1 MGKLMTVDIPLLR
14 KTVEWAEAEAAK
26 AERDPTYHPEWQQDD
41 WMQARDRAKW
51 LTWIERTPF
60 EQRRKLPIWETYKAA
75 GCGTAYCI
83 AGKIT
88 ADSDQPNA
96 DPETQAQKLLGLT
109 DDQCA
114 ALFASDN
121 TIEDVRAEAE
131 YIAMEAGET
140 L

>member
-96 DPETQAQKLLGLT
+96 DPEIQARKMLGLT
-109 DDQCA
+109 HYQA
-114 ALFASDN
+114 SELFDGGN
-121 TIEDVRAEAE
+121 DIEDIRAVAEA
-131 YIAMEAGET
+131 IAVEAGEK